1 MPVNTL
7 FLEMP
12 TVSLFEFT
20 LNLCLIKHYY
30 IFAVEYLTQLIVEFD
45 NSKCFVNLEKKKMT
59 KPSLNSNLAE
69 WTNVY
74 QILLMGF
81 DETNVAYVA
90 YFQSS

>member
-1 MPVNTL
+1 MTELHSNTNTLSLCTVLPFRLVIMPVNTL

-45 NSKCFVNLEKKKMT
+45 NSKCFVNLEKRR
-59 KPSLNSNLAE
+59 
-69 WTNVY
+69 
-74 QILLMGF
+74 
-81 DETNVAYVA
+81 
-90 YFQSS
+90 